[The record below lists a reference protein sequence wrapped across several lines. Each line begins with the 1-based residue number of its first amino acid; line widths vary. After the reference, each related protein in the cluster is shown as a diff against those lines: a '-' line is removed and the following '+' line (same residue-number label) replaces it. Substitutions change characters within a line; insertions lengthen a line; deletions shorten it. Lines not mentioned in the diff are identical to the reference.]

1 MESMEGLLIE
11 VNEGSPAEAEEMELV
26 EGPKLMIVQNK
37 YGNQEVQGSP
47 RFVQSLTHFFRQ
59 EGLAERVICFYLL

>member
-1 MESMEGLLIE
+1 M
-11 VNEGSPAEAEEMELV
+11 
-26 EGPKLMIVQNK
+26 LMAVQK
-37 YGNQEVQGSP
+37 KDGNQEVQGSP